1 MQQKQFWDP
10 NLQGKTAIND
20 LFKISTS
27 RNCIVLYAKQG
38 NIDLI
43 RFPNLSTV
51 ILFILLKQPTCLTI
65 FKLDN
70 L

>member
-20 LFKISTS
+20 LFKISIG
-27 RNCIVLYAKQG
+27 RNCIVLYVKQG
-38 NIDLI
+38 NIDSIAKLI
-43 RFPNLSTV
+43 N
-51 ILFILLKQPTCLTI
+51 IILLKQSTCLTI